1 MIDKVIDK
9 VRAAER
15 SRAPDAPNALSFGH
29 WSLGFLWSLD
39 IEHWSFN
46 TGHFALLT
54 PLPCGSN
61 VRTLEKRGAI
71 PSLCCGTK
79 AESAARERGRPIE
92 PAPGNAGEGN
102 SSRRTL
108 GYLDQL
114 SWTARL
120 TGSQM
125 WTSL

>member
-1 MIDKVIDK
+1 MEDKVIDK

-29 WSLGFLWSLD
+29 WWSLD

-61 VRTLEKRGAI
+61 VRTLEKRGANL
-71 PSLCCGTK
+71 SLGCGTK
-79 AESAARERGRPIE
+79 AESAARERGRPLE
-92 PAPGNAGEGN
+92 PAPGNAGEG
-102 SSRRTL
+102 TL
-108 GYLDQL
+108 RGGPVGFLDQKIKH
-114 SWTARL
+114 
-120 TGSQM
+120 
-125 WTSL
+125 